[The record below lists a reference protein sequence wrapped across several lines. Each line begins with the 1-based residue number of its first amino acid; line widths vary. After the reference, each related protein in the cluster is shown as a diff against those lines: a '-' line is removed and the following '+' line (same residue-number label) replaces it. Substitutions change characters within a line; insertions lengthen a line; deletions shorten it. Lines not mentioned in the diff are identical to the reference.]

1 MLKNTETSG
10 TSPVRRLFM
19 LFIGSDRKVRF
30 YNELRFSRKSYSRNM
45 ELRKYLGK
53 VFRDLSLRKESQIVE
68 GHLRL
73 DHVHVLVSIPPK
85 HSVSE
90 VVGFIKGKSAIHI
103 SREFA
108 GRSRSF
114 VGEHFWARGYFVS
127 TLGRDERAIRAY
139 LRTQELEDRRQE
151 QLRLDERSHP

>member
-1 MLKNTETSG
+1 MS
-10 TSPVRRLFM
+10 
-19 LFIGSDRKVRF
+19 
-30 YNELRFSRKSYSRNM
+30 KSYSRNM

-53 VFRDLSLRKESQIVE
+53 VFRDLALRKESQIVE

-103 SREFA
+103 ARTFA
-108 GRSRSF
+108 GRRRNF
-114 VGEHFWARGYFVS
+114 VGQSFWARGYYVS
-127 TLGRDERAIRAY
+127 TVGKDEESVRRYI
-139 LRTQELEDRRQE
+139 QEQEEADRR
-151 QLRLDERSHP
+151 LDQMDLFDE

>member
-30 YNELRFSRKSYSRNM
+30 YNELRFSRKAYSRNM

-103 SREFA
+103 ARTFA
-108 GRSRSF
+108 GRRRNF
-114 VGEHFWARGYFVS
+114 VGQSFWARGYYVS
-127 TLGRDERAIRAY
+127 TVGKDEESVRRYI
-139 LRTQELEDRRQE
+139 QEQEEADRR
-151 QLRLDERSHP
+151 LDQMDLFDE

>member
-103 SREFA
+103 ARTFA
-108 GRSRSF
+108 GRRRNF
-114 VGEHFWARGYFVS
+114 VGQSFWARGYYVS
-127 TLGRDERAIRAY
+127 TVGKDEESVRRYI
-139 LRTQELEDRRQE
+139 QEQEEADRR
-151 QLRLDERSHP
+151 LDQMDLFDE